1 MSGPERHP
9 FLKVSAVLTSPIE
22 FDVLLL
28 DIEGT
33 ITPIDFVYNTLFP
46 FARLHVREFVE
57 QNYDAQSVQEDL
69 AHLKLQ
75 HGMDTA
81 NGITPPAWSNNSRGI
96 AAIETYIHWLMDHD
110 RKVAPLKS
118 LQGKVWKSGYEN
130 GTLRGRVFDDVLPAF
145 QRLQCRKKPIYL
157 FSSGSVLAQQL
168 LIAHSEYGNLSQ
180 YISGYFDTT
189 TGPKGEP
196 QSYETIAATIGVE
209 ASNMLFISDTIVELA
224 AATKTGMQVLLA
236 QRPGNAQQGE
246 SSYSCIESFDV
257 VEPGAT

>member
-1 MSGPERHP
+1 MP
-9 FLKVSAVLTSPIE
+9 FLTSPIE

-46 FARLHVREFVE
+46 FARRHVREFVE
-57 QNYDAQSVQEDL
+57 QNQDEHSVQEDL
-69 AHLKLQ
+69 AHLKVQ
-75 HGMDTA
+75 HGTDIA
-81 NGITPPAWSNNSRGI
+81 NGHTPPACSNSSRDT
-96 AAIETYIHWLMDHD
+96 AAIEAYIHWLMDHD

-130 GTLRGRVFDDVLPAF
+130 GVLLGRVFADVLPAF
-145 QRLQCRKKPIYL
+145 QRLQHLKKPVYL
-157 FSSGSVLAQQL
+157 FSSGSVVAQQL
-168 LIAHSEYGNLSQ
+168 LIAHSEHGDLSQ

-189 TGPKGEP
+189 TGSKREA
-196 QSYETIAATIGVE
+196 QSYETIAATIGVKT
-209 ASNMLFISDTIVELA
+209 SNMLFISDVIIELD
-224 AATKTGMQVLLA
+224 AATQTGMHVLLA

-257 VEPGAT
+257 LAI